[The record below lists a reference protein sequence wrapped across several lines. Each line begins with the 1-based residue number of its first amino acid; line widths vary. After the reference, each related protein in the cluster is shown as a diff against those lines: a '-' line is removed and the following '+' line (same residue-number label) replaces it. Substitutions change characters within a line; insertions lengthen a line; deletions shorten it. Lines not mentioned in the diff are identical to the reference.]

1 MARPDG
7 KSVYVTLPAERKNA
21 VLCFCGGRH
30 FFVLSNKKQI
40 LSPPYS
46 DFIPFAKKLISDFIP
61 FYDKT
66 ISDFIPFW
74 LTNAKKPSIISVIKA
89 DFGETLC

>member
-1 MARPDG
+1 MGRNAQAKSMARPDG
-7 KSVYVTLPAERKNA
+7 KSVYVTLPADRKNS

-46 DFIPFAKKLISDFIP
+46 DFIPFFKETNIGFYSFSVDKYKKTEYNIGNKI
-61 FYDKT
+61 
-66 ISDFIPFW
+66 
-74 LTNAKKPSIISVIKA
+74 
-89 DFGETLC
+89 